1 MNCEICGNEFSFHK
15 EDTSG
20 LEPKLAKFFDK
31 MQEKFIQRS
40 ICDVCNQVE
49 YKNLKNPS
57 CISPWE
63 SICPPLHRDT
73 DISRLNQTVLE
84 KANSWSYSPK
94 GFGLVGES
102 GKGKTRAI
110 FQILKRE
117 HHKGKSIHYTTGTG
131 FAHRLADLSKAKIEI
146 DDCINA
152 DILFL
157 DDLDKA
163 KFTERVESSLMH
175 VIEERNKR
183 LKPIIFAVNASGK
196 QLSDMFTENR
206 SEPILRRLREFC
218 EVHVFSNELKVVA

>member
-1 MNCEICGNEFSFHK
+1 MF
-15 EDTSG
+15 
-20 LEPKLAKFFDK
+20 
-31 MQEKFIQRS
+31 
-40 ICDVCNQVE
+40 
-49 YKNLKNPS
+49 
-57 CISPWE
+57 
-63 SICPPLHRDT
+63 
-73 DISRLNQTVLE
+73 
-84 KANSWSYSPK
+84 
-94 GFGLVGES
+94 
-102 GKGKTRAI
+102 AI

-117 HHKGKSIHYTTGTG
+117 HYKGKSIHYTTGTG